1 MGLTIGECAPNNN
14 RKITSGSA
22 TLNIMTNR
30 HLYFKHN
37 NGGVRR
43 RVCRQFRFFITCIIK
58 TVRLNR
64 LFKILFFVQD
74 FYFPAS

>member
-14 RKITSGSA
+14 RKITSESA

-37 NGGVRR
+37 NAGVRR
-43 RVCRQFRFFITCIIK
+43 RVCRQFRA
-58 TVRLNR
+58 
-64 LFKILFFVQD
+64 
-74 FYFPAS
+74 FYFSFIKAARLVTVLKISRLVRCGKAWPG